1 MTQNYRQEKHE
12 KLSAC
17 LAQKGWLLADG
28 ATGTNLFRVGLETG
42 YPPELWNF
50 EAPEKISALHNDFID
65 AGADIIL
72 TNSFGGNALRLKLH
86 EAEDRVAELNIAAAR
101 LARAAADA
109 APRDVLVAGSIG
121 PTGELFAPL
130 GALDMAQAEAV
141 FAEQAEALAEGGV
154 DLLQIETM
162 SSLEEVEAAA
172 KAAARVGIGNP
183 AAAAGANAAGVGLA
197 SSTGTPA
204 SGRFVRPVQGFL
216 QGKGPFSFLGGQD
229 RIA

>member
-12 KLSAC
+12 KLAAC

-42 YPPELWNF
+42 YPPELWNV

-101 LARAAADA
+101 LARA
-109 APRDVLVAGSIG
+109 
-121 PTGELFAPL
+121 
-130 GALDMAQAEAV
+130 
-141 FAEQAEALAEGGV
+141 
-154 DLLQIETM
+154 
-162 SSLEEVEAAA
+162 
-172 KAAARVGIGNP
+172 
-183 AAAAGANAAGVGLA
+183 
-197 SSTGTPA
+197 
-204 SGRFVRPVQGFL
+204 
-216 QGKGPFSFLGGQD
+216 
-229 RIA
+229 